1 MLVKQPKI
9 TLELDASKCIQA
21 EINLLDLFFANG
33 AHARQLLELKE
44 FYLQIRNKYA
54 VYNSAYQQANV
65 FNT

>member
-44 FYLQIRNKYA
+44 FYL
-54 VYNSAYQQANV
+54 
-65 FNT
+65 